1 MCSSLLKGEND
12 MNTIEKYKAV
22 IALVV
27 GLVVVFLGPRAD
39 LDAGQL
45 LAAVLVIASYI
56 LGVKIEAR
64 AR

>member
-1 MCSSLLKGEND
+1 

-22 IALVV
+22 LALVV
-27 GLVVVFLGPRAD
+27 GLIVVFLGPRAN

>member
-1 MCSSLLKGEND
+1 

-27 GLVVVFLGPRAD
+27 GLVVVYLGPRAD

-64 AR
+64 VR

>member
-1 MCSSLLKGEND
+1 

-27 GLVVVFLGPRAD
+27 GLVIVYLGPRAD

-45 LAAVLVIASYI
+45 RAAVLVIASYI

-64 AR
+64 GR

>member
-1 MCSSLLKGEND
+1 

-22 IALVV
+22 IALVI
-27 GLVVVFLGPRAD
+27 GLVVVYFGPRAD

-64 AR
+64 TR